1 MAKTI
6 LLMIVVYVSCLLA
19 SLPVSLAEP
28 ENDSVIVRLA
38 VHVLDIDQSKKL
50 AEVKIF
56 VFIDNFPYNRT
67 KIDVWIVGTGSTIV
81 SCKNTGTTRGNE
93 WYYQGESNQTAWL
106 LEGTGEIFP
115 FDSYNLRFVIFHVPL
130 IEDNFSL
137 TSEAHKLQAFFSG
150 PEAYY
155 LNDLWFLE
163 NGLIPISERKPKEVS
178 FSIQRSSNSQAL
190 AIIQFLIPIIACY
203 YLLGATLVLDPK
215 KQLAERLRIN
225 LSLFVFCP
233 TFFIAIQNFLPYRSS
248 LSFPEF
254 FLTNLMISNTIY
266 GIFSIIENKRSPTA
280 SQSSRDRLGKL
291 DRWAVSLASAVFL
304 LIYILTLYGKLTLL
318 ASLIFSYV
326 VIPSYAYPMVLFI
339 TKEELQ
345 EKKLLY
351 AIYLVTC
358 LIPGIILI
366 LLQLLL

>member
-6 LLMIVVYVSCLLA
+6 LLIIIVYVSCMLA

-137 TSEAHKLQAFFSG
+137 TSEANELQAFFSE
-150 PEAYY
+150 PNAYY
-155 LNDLWFLE
+155 LNDLWFLD

-178 FSIQRSSNSQAL
+178 FHIQRSSNSQAL
-190 AIIQFLIPIIACY
+190 ATIQFLIPIIACY

-225 LSLFVFCP
+225 LSLFVFGP

-254 FLTNLMISNTIY
+254 FLTNLMISNTIF
-266 GIFSIIENKRSPTA
+266 GIFSIIGNKRDPTRPRP
-280 SQSSRDRLGKL
+280 SRLSEWDR
-291 DRWAVSLASAVFL
+291 RAAVLALAVFL
-304 LIYILTLYGKLTLL
+304 VIYILTLFGKLTLL

-351 AIYLVTC
+351 TICLVTL
-358 LIPGIILI
+358 LIPAIILI